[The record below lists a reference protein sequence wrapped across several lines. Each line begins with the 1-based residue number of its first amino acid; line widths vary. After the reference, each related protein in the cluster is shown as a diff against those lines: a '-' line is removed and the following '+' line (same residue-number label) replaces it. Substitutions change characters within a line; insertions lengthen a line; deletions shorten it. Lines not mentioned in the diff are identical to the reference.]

1 MKKHYSV
8 VIQSAMRGYLT
19 RKKLK
24 IPENFF
30 DLEEIAIN
38 QMVELLRIS
47 SKRGLSKSKQKEI
60 QKSIHELKEISPN
73 VEKKARIIFKNL
85 LDEELSKY
93 NEIFHA
99 YHNR

>member
-38 QMVELLRIS
+38 QIVELLRIS
-47 SKRGLSKSKQKEI
+47 SKRGLSKS
-60 QKSIHELKEISPN
+60 S
-73 VEKKARIIFKNL
+73 
-85 LDEELSKY
+85 
-93 NEIFHA
+93 
-99 YHNR
+99 